1 MIHPHV
7 EDIVKTDMEL
17 LSIFASWIDMLPA
30 LELLSVGEACREFA
44 VTMNQQ
50 LDLRIEATHLL
61 KIYT

>member
-1 MIHPHV
+1 
-7 EDIVKTDMEL
+7 
-17 LSIFASWIDMLPA
+17 MLPA